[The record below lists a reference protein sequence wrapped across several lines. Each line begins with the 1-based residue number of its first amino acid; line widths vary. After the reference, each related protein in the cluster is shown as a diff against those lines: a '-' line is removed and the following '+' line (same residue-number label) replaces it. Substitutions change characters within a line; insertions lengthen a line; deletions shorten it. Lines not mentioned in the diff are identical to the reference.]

1 MLLRMTG
8 SRRAALVG
16 MLAAVLVVAGGGAAM
31 AVTDGNYQPSKQHC
45 DGNADNSDAPK
56 RVDRGCKSLIVS
68 AADGDNTDFAWFGLQ
83 QTADGE
89 SPDPMSLRDF
99 KITNPRNV
107 GSGVRLYFGADDNLD
122 TGEHD
127 SSDQVNQGPSDGGGI
142 QFNVLPGSLMP
153 WLSALAAGDVSY
165 LLTHPMPLV
174 DAGAGECADGICSNV
189 QTQQRVAWQGDGK
202 GSRNIANYEGKQWDP
217 DSCAGP
223 DDKPKDCGGQALRA
237 WYAKDGTTYVEP
249 GVTFFEDP
257 DPQGSPIGPYPLP
270 AAYVGTCGV
279 ILGGGSA
286 PPAPD
291 SPITN
296 SAHQLVIET
305 GC

>member
-1 MLLRMTG
+1 MTG
-8 SRRAALVG
+8 SRRAAVVG
-16 MLAAVLVVAGGGAAM
+16 MVAALLLTVGAGAAF
-31 AVTDGNYQPSKQHC
+31 AVTDGNYQSSKQHC
-45 DGNADNSDAPK
+45 EGNADNSDAPK
-56 RVDRGCKSLIVS
+56 RVDPGCKSLIIS
-68 AADGDNTDFAWFGLQ
+68 LADGNQHDFTWFGLQ

-99 KITNPRNV
+99 KITNPRDI
-107 GSGVRLYFGADDNLD
+107 GSGLRLYFGADDNLD

-127 SSDQVNQGPSDGGGI
+127 SSDQVNQGPSDGGAI
-142 QFNVLPGSLMP
+142 QFNVLPGSVVP
-153 WLSALAAGDVSY
+153 WLNALAAGDASY
-165 LLTHPMPLV
+165 LLTHPVPLV
-174 DAGAGECADGICSNV
+174 DFGTGACADGICANV

-217 DSCAGP
+217 ESCAGP
-223 DDKPKDCGGQALRA
+223 DDKPKDCAGQPLRS

-249 GVTFFEDP
+249 GATIFEDP

-286 PPAPD
+286 PAAPD
-291 SPITN
+291 SPMTN
-296 SAHQLVIET
+296 KAGQFVVET